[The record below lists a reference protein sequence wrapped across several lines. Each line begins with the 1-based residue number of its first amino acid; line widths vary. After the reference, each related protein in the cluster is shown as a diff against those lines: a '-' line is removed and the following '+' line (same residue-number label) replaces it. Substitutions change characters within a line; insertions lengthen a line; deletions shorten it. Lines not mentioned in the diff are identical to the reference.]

1 MDQSARSK
9 RLQDLERLLAENLA
23 EADRLRAEIL
33 ELRRNQAPMPSS
45 AQTGDHPGPSTPA
58 SKVALFKSL
67 FRGREDVYPRQWF
80 SRKPERAGKP
90 GYSPVCLTQA
100 PEPAYAPLTDQVV
113 LDHLQGRHVI
123 GCYPLLMDETC
134 WLLAVDFDK
143 DGWRGDLQAFART
156 CHSWGV
162 PVSLERSWSGH
173 GGHAWIFFQ
182 EPIPAISA
190 RKLGCFLLTDTM
202 DRHPHLGMGSYDRL
216 FPNQDTM
223 PKGGFGN
230 LIALPLQFE
239 ARKAG
244 NTLFLDE
251 ALEPHAD
258 PWAYLATVE
267 RMTPSMV
274 EALVEKASS
283 RGRILGVRFDAIP
296 DGYELTPWE
305 RPPSGKARNAV
316 LGPLP
321 DRVGATLSSQIFMEK
336 TGLPPGFLA
345 EAKRLASFQNPE
357 FYQKQGMRFSTN
369 GTPRIICAAEDH
381 PAHLALPRGCRKE
394 LETLLQ
400 SHGSRLEVED
410 LRFGGH
416 PIQVDFQGSLTGLQE
431 AGSHALMEEDIG
443 IFVGPPGTGK
453 TVLGAFM
460 TAARGVNTLVLVHRK
475 PLLEQWRAQL
485 QAFLGLEAREV
496 GQIGGGRH
504 KPTGRIDVAMI
515 QSLATRQGV
524 MDLVGEYGHVIVDEC
539 HHAPAVSFDRVMR
552 AVRARYVLGLTATP
566 FRRDGLQRLLHFQC
580 GEIRFQGPAAH
591 GHAFANRLVL
601 RETRF
606 FGEGKIQDLYAAL
619 VNDGMRNALI
629 VRDVQEALGEGR
641 SPIVLTERKDHLE
654 RLKVALQHAAQHV
667 VVLHGGIPARQRRLA
682 LDQLAEVP
690 EDESRLFLGIGR
702 YIGEG
707 FDDPRLDTLV
717 LAMPIA
723 WKGTLVQ
730 YAGRLHRLREG
741 KEEVRIYDYLDAS
754 VPVFRKMFD
763 KRLRSYR
770 SMGYQPGEASG
781 HGALFTDALDGP

>member
-1 MDQSARSK
+1 MDQFARSK
-9 RLQDLERLLAENLA
+9 RLQDLERLLAGNLA

-33 ELRRNQAPMPSS
+33 ELRRIQVATPSS
-45 AQTGDHPGPSTPA
+45 DQAGGHPGPSTPA
-58 SKVALFKSL
+58 SKVALFRSL

-80 SRKPERAGKP
+80 SRKPERPGKP
-90 GYSPVCLTQA
+90 GYSPVCLA
-100 PEPAYAPLTDQVV
+100 LGPEPAYAPLTDQVI
-113 LDHLQGRHVI
+113 LDHLQGRQVI
-123 GCYPLLMDETC
+123 GLYPLLRDETC

-143 DGWRGDLQAFART
+143 DGWHGDLRAFAQT
-156 CHSWGV
+156 CQSWGV
-162 PVSLERSWSGH
+162 PVTLERSRSGN

-182 EPIPAISA
+182 APIPAVSA
-190 RKLGCFLLTDTM
+190 RRLGSFLLTETM

-244 NTLFLDE
+244 NTLFLDV

-267 RMTPSMV
+267 RMEPSRV
-274 EALVEKASS
+274 ETLVQKASS
-283 RGRILGVRFDAIP
+283 QGRILGVRFDAIQ
-296 DGYELTPWE
+296 DGYEMAPWE
-305 RPPSGKARNAV
+305 RPPSGKARTAV
-316 LGPLP
+316 LGPMP
-321 DRVGATLSSQIFMEK
+321 GRVGATLSSQIFLEK
-336 TGLPPGFLA
+336 TGLPQVFLA

-369 GTPRIICAAEDH
+369 GIPRIICAAEDH
-381 PAHLALPRGCRKE
+381 PAHLALPRGCRQE

-400 SHGSRLEVED
+400 SHGSSLEVED
-410 LRFGGH
+410 LRFGGR
-416 PIQVDFQGSLTGLQE
+416 PLLVDFKGSLTDLQE
-431 AGSHALMEEDIG
+431 AGSRALMKEDIG
-443 IFVGPPGTGK
+443 VFVGPPGTGK

-460 TAARGVNTLVLVHRK
+460 IAARGVNTLVLVHRK
-475 PLLEQWRAQL
+475 PLMEQWRAQL
-485 QAFLGLEAREV
+485 QAFLGLDAREV

-504 KPTGRIDVAMI
+504 KPNGRIDVAMI
-515 QSLATRQGV
+515 QSLATREGV

-580 GEIRFQGPAAH
+580 GDIRFQGPAAL
-591 GHAFANRLVL
+591 GHAFSNRLVL

-606 FGEGKIQDLYAAL
+606 FGEGTIQELYAAL
-619 VNDGMRNALI
+619 VNDPLRNAQI
-629 VRDVQEALGEGR
+629 AKDVQEALGEGR

-654 RLKVALQHAAQHV
+654 RLKAALQHAAQHV

-682 LDQLAEVP
+682 LEQLAEVP
-690 EDESRLFLGIGR
+690 EHESRLILGIGR

-741 KEEVRIYDYLDAS
+741 KDEVRIYDYLDAS

-770 SMGYQPGEASG
+770 SMGYQPGEKSG
-781 HGALFTDALDGP
+781 HDSLFTDALDAP